1 MSTDANKEIYR
12 IPEGENQKGKPNY
25 FFEADKAIGEAAIML
40 DKVYSLTTK
49 REEFVTVNI
58 DPALDKVVA
67 LLEEAKAL
75 VEKARAADKEATD
88 A

>member
-40 DKVYSLTTK
+40 DKVYNLTTK